1 MRESLGY
8 LYSTHQPADLEDLGG
23 LAHNDNGF
31 LIYRLHFTSCVGIL
45 MKKMTFPPNKD
56 EHVSSLDQRGKRS
69 LIWPNSFEVHSHLA
83 FHIPWVCAHCSLRG
97 RERERGE
104 KRDDKESHLSLALQ
118 TFWRP
123 SVSGEVSWLPSS
135 GFCSFH
141 ARFPCPIF
149 WTTELQNLLTISQ
162 ASQTW
167 SLSI

>member
-1 MRESLGY
+1 MRASGHMPNFWHTQVECQWVKARQLKILSLCDLEYPLLWLSLGLRWIYILDRECISWLRESLGY

-23 LAHNDNGF
+23 LTHNDNGF

-97 RERERGE
+97 REREGE
-104 KRDDKESHLSLALQ
+104 KER
-118 TFWRP
+118 W
-123 SVSGEVSWLPSS
+123 
-135 GFCSFH
+135 
-141 ARFPCPIF
+141 
-149 WTTELQNLLTISQ
+149 
-162 ASQTW
+162 
-167 SLSI
+167 